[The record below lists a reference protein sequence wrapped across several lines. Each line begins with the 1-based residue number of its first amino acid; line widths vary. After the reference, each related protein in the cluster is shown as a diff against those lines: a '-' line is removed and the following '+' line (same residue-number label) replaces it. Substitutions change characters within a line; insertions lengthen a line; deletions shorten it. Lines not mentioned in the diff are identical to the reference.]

1 MAAPERRAFAHRI
14 NRTVAAEVRKH
25 VCREYGNSPQLS
37 KKRGGTLQS
46 LPLTE
51 VVEPVDFEKYLN
63 THLPDAE
70 PGPLSDL
77 IEFPADDL
85 EVSHEPR
92 ECRTLE
98 PGVPEDG

>member
-1 MAAPERRAFAHRI
+1 M
-14 NRTVAAEVRKH
+14 
-25 VCREYGNSPQLS
+25 
-37 KKRGGTLQS
+37 
-46 LPLTE
+46 
-51 VVEPVDFEKYLN
+51 VEPVDFEKYLS

-77 IEFPADDL
+77 IEFPANDL

-92 ECRTLE
+92 DCRTLE